1 MTSSGKNGL
10 NIRKM
15 QVPNGTGPGVRR
27 SKRPL
32 LASRTRC
39 NVLENNYPQ
48 PIIKFLKQSW
58 FCTPFRTCL
67 CSNFWDQITRTC
79 QSLLDISPWIPLGTF
94 SILLSGIQL
103 SICRFFSVAFLYIV
117 GGIVLQKGVRGASG
131 KEVIPNSNFW
141 LALPGLIKVMC
152 NIYFQSSYVYYSHY
166 NLHRKS

>member
-117 GGIVLQKGVRGASG
+117 WRNRSSERRQGSKWKRSYPEF
-131 KEVIPNSNFW
+131 KF
-141 LALPGLIKVMC
+141 LAC
-152 NIYFQSSYVYYSHY
+152 FARFN
-166 NLHRKS
+166 